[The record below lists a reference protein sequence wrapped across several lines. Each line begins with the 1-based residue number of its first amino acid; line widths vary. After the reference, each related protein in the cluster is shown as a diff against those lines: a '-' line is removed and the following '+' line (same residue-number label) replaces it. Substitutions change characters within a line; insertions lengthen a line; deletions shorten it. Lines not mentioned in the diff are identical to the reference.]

1 MRAWRRGL
9 LVLVSNRKSLTTVCC
24 RTSGIRPA
32 LGTPCI
38 MEKEQRMRLLPT
50 GRLTLC
56 LCALAA
62 PLVLGACKKK
72 IAPAV
77 TGPTPVQ
84 PATNGPSTGPGA
96 SDRDAADRAARE
108 AAERERRLTAAR
120 NTLLET
126 VFFEYDQAGLT
137 DAGRTA
143 LESKLAILQANPGLR
158 LRVAG
163 HCDERGSDEYN
174 DSSSSASVGSVR
186 RSLAVRKIRGRV
198 IVGPSSR
205 SSLVARA

>member
-1 MRAWRRGL
+1 MMGTMSTSRR
-9 LVLVSNRKSLTTVCC
+9 T
-24 RTSGIRPA
+24 
-32 LGTPCI
+32 LGVVAI
-38 MEKEQRMRLLPT
+38 
-50 GRLTLC
+50 
-56 LCALAA
+56 AA
-62 PLVLGACKKK
+62 PLLLGACKKK

-84 PATNGPSTGPGA
+84 PASTGPSTGTGT

-126 VFFEYDQAGLT
+126 VYFEYDQAGLT
-137 DAGRTA
+137 DAGRSG
-143 LESKLAILQANPGLR
+143 LEAKLAILQANPGLR

-174 DSSSSASVGSVR
+174 LALGQRRAAAVQRFFADRGVDASRFELVSFGRERPAVTGGSEDSWARNR
-186 RSLAVRKIRGRV
+186 RAEFEIVAGGESLKA
-198 IVGPSSR
+198 P
-205 SSLVARA
+205 